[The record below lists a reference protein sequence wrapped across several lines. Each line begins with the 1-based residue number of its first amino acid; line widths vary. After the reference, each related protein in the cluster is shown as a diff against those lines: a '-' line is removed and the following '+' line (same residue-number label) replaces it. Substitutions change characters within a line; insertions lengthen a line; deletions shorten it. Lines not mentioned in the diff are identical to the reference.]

1 MLLIGF
7 LNLNPYHRKFGNFVS
22 NIACWLFNLRPSSQS
37 VSDKKEELNVRY
49 IVAWEDTCFAVCL
62 WLLSHLIHLNLVDII
77 LIVQYQTFGQLYTCQ
92 NENFFLST
100 LQLWSQ
106 NIQDLGICEELVRL
120 DDFNIPDVDLTF
132 QNFDELF
139 GGDQDP
145 IRILF
150 DDQDVSCSSLEKDKS
165 VGKSDIDNLSA
176 MEVWIS
182 SL

>member
-1 MLLIGF
+1 M
-7 LNLNPYHRKFGNFVS
+7 
-22 NIACWLFNLRPSSQS
+22 
-37 VSDKKEELNVRY
+37 
-49 IVAWEDTCFAVCL
+49 
-62 WLLSHLIHLNLVDII
+62 
-77 LIVQYQTFGQLYTCQ
+77 
-92 NENFFLST
+92 

-106 NIQDLGICEELVRL
+106 NIQDLGICEELVHL
-120 DDFNIPDVDLTF
+120 DDFNIPDVDSTF

-165 VGKSDIDNLSA
+165 VDKSDIDNPSA

-182 SL
+182 SFISQHNFTSS